1 MSAKKTEKS
10 PSKSQQ
16 VDSIAKAE
24 AAPLIESPE
33 KIEVVSEQEL
43 KEAQIHPEE
52 PKNKV
57 YFKPID
63 QMIQLNDTM
72 PEIKSV
78 WGGIKEGSFGNIF
91 GPSKSGKTIFC
102 ENLGLS
108 IAAGCSDFMENKI
121 EVEKQKV
128 LFVSFEEYWRFRT
141 RRNKMQVDALK
152 TQGCSDFEVNYLTM
166 GDGFPRYLL
175 TKEDWSLFEENIKQS
190 ECKIVFID
198 SLTRMIDGHIE
209 ESATASKVSQKLRG
223 MAYKLNITMIVI
235 HHTRKQNGKAINIDS
250 LAGSRVLAQ
259 EADFMIGINKTLSGT
274 RYMKEV
280 AFRYQKENDDFVY
293 SFSINKD
300 YWIEKGLEVNEFA
313 ILETPEN
320 DGRRDDT
327 NMIKVL
333 EEIKLKSGEDHNI
346 VKTKDLQVRFVDT
359 RIMTKPTLHTALKK
373 LEDIKKIEKVKKG
386 EYRLK
391 E

>member
-1 MSAKKTEKS
+1 
-10 PSKSQQ
+10 
-16 VDSIAKAE
+16 
-24 AAPLIESPE
+24 
-33 KIEVVSEQEL
+33 
-43 KEAQIHPEE
+43 
-52 PKNKV
+52 
-57 YFKPID
+57 
-63 QMIQLNDTM
+63 
-72 PEIKSV
+72 
-78 WGGIKEGSFGNIF
+78 
-91 GPSKSGKTIFC
+91 
-102 ENLGLS
+102 
-108 IAAGCSDFMENKI
+108 
-121 EVEKQKV
+121 
-128 LFVSFEEYWRFRT
+128 
-141 RRNKMQVDALK
+141 
-152 TQGCSDFEVNYLTM
+152 
-166 GDGFPRYLL
+166 
-175 TKEDWSLFEENIKQS
+175 
-190 ECKIVFID
+190 
-198 SLTRMIDGHIE
+198 
-209 ESATASKVSQKLRG
+209 
-223 MAYKLNITMIVI
+223 MIVI

-259 EADFMIGINKTLSGT
+259 EADFMIGINKTLSST

-373 LEDIKKIEKVKKG
+373 LEDIKKIEKI
-386 EYRLK
+386 EFIHDDFCARISPPTIFSIFQR
-391 E
+391 